1 MIWLL
6 LTALIL
12 LAQQFYFLRQ
22 DYQAAKTENRILER
36 LATQRYTHLKLSRR
50 RLKSVINQA
59 RIWSKRAL
67 DRGFS
72 RREHKDALRHARQL
86 RKQGK
91 LYLVP
96 PTDNNQT

>member
-1 MIWLL
+1 MVWLL
-6 LTALIL
+6 LTAFIL
-12 LAQQFYFLRQ
+12 LAQQFYYLRQ
-22 DYQAAKTENRILER
+22 DYREAQTENRILQR
-36 LATQRYTHLKLSRR
+36 LAAQRYINLKISRR

-96 PTDNNQT
+96 PTDNSQT